1 MDSKIFG
8 VILLIVG
15 LVIGIGVGYVIHTPA
30 TKTITTTQTVTST
43 TTYTTTQTQTSTST
57 STAMSQGIMM
67 STVNTEVKS
76 PLTGVNENVTITTYQ
91 NSSIKWYQ
99 YTYYNYGNC
108 YLPMWT
114 IVTYYPS
121 NMPKDPINEGNWTV
135 YAYQQ
140 DHEAVLNIS
149 FPAVSWS
156 FKQMDAIPLNAPFP
170 AYQAMGNRSAAVT
183 LTQLVGDAVGVTYF
197 NGIVYIPSDAN
208 TIYAVNAYTGQLI
221 WSATTVNAVM
231 SNPIVVNTIKGAI
244 VYVSVGDA
252 GFSASQGIFAV
263 LTQSYAQ
270 VIRGYSYG
278 AVYAFNATN
287 GQLLWVHFDKGND
300 MPTVAYV
307 DGLLIYGDGSGQIE
321 ALNAT
326 TGQVVWRDYVGVSA
340 FDSMSSTN
348 YYVFPNGTTIAIV
361 GFTLA
366 LPPYGELVAVNVE
379 NGQIVWNFTLP
390 KGYTPFNTGMGD
402 VSPAVDQ
409 QNGIVVQSTIVNS
422 IKTNKTIGFAVFALN
437 ATNGHLLWIEQ
448 LARGYV
454 PPAFKGG
461 VPTIHNG
468 VVYVG
473 SPVVNEVFAL
483 NESTGKVIWIGKIP
497 NVQAPPNGAG
507 GGRANPVYINGY
519 IIEPAGPNIDVYNA
533 TNGQLVKSY
542 YVGGR
547 FGIVNAVVV
556 GKTVF
561 VDNSYNW
568 AFAIPLSDL
577 M

>member
-1 MDSKIFG
+1 MNTKALLVVF
-8 VILLIVG
+8 LLIG
-15 LVIGIGVGYVIHTPA
+15 LVIGIGVGYLIHQPSSKV
-30 TKTITTTQTVTST
+30 KTVTQTTTQTVT
-43 TTYTTTQTQTSTST
+43 QTLSQP
-57 STAMSQGIMM
+57 QGIAMTTATITM
-67 STVNTEVKS
+67 KS
-76 PLTGVNENVTITTYQ
+76 PLTGVDEKVTITAYQ
-91 NSSIKWYQ
+91 NSSMKWYQ

-108 YLPMWT
+108 YLPWWT

-121 NMPKDPINEGNWTV
+121 NLPKDPATIGNWTV

-140 DHEAVLNIS
+140 AHESVININ
-149 FPAVSWS
+149 FPAVNWS
-156 FKQMDAIPLNAPFP
+156 FMQMNALPLNAPFP
-170 AYQAMGNRSAAVT
+170 AYQALGNRTAPVI

-197 NGIVYIPSDAN
+197 DGIIYVPSDAN
-208 TIYAVNAYTGQLI
+208 ELYAINAYTGKLI
-221 WSATTVNAVM
+221 WSATTANSVM
-231 SNPIVVNTIKGAI
+231 SNPIVVNTSKGPI

-252 GFSASQGIFAV
+252 GFSASHSIFAV
-263 LTQSYAQ
+263 ITGNYKN

-287 GQLLWVHFDKGND
+287 GQLLWVHFDDGNV
-300 MPTVAYV
+300 MPTPAYI
-307 DGLLIYGDGSGQIE
+307 DGLLIYGDGSGHIV

-348 YYVFPNGTTIAIV
+348 YYVFPNGTTIAIM

-366 LPPYGELVAVNVE
+366 VPPYGELIAINVQ
-379 NGQIVWNFTLP
+379 NGEIVWHFTLP

-402 VSPAVDQ
+402 VSPAVDEK
-409 QNGIVVQSTIVNS
+409 NGIVVQSTIVNFN
-422 IKTNKTIGFAVFALN
+422 KTNRTVGFAVFALN
-437 ATNGHLLWIEQ
+437 ATNGKLLWIEQ

-461 VPTIHNG
+461 VPTIYNG

-473 SPVVNEVFAL
+473 TPVANEVFAL
-483 NESTGKVIWIGKIP
+483 NESNGKVLWVAKIP
-497 NVQAPPNGAG
+497 NVQGPPSGAG
-507 GGRANPVYINGY
+507 GGRANPVIIDGY
-519 IIEPAGPNIDVYNA
+519 LIEPAGAYIDVYNA
-533 TNGQLVKSY
+533 SNGMLIKSY

-556 GKTVF
+556 GQTVF

-568 AFAIPLSDL
+568 VFAIPLSDL
-577 M
+577 I

>member
-1 MDSKIFG
+1 MNSKILG

-15 LVIGIGVGYVIHTPA
+15 LVIGIGVGYLIHSPTVKTTTTPA
-30 TKTITTTQTVTST
+30 I
-43 TTYTTTQTQTSTST
+43 
-57 STAMSQGIMM
+57 QGIVVH
-67 STVNTEVKS
+67 TVNTEVKS
-76 PLTGVNENVTITTYQ
+76 PLTGVSENVTITTYQ
-91 NSSIKWYQ
+91 NSTMKWYQ
-99 YTYYNYGNC
+99 YIYYNYGDC
-108 YLPMWT
+108 YLPFWT

-121 NMPKDPINEGNWTV
+121 NLPKDPVSEGNWTV

-140 DHEAVLNIS
+140 DHESVLNIN

-156 FKQMDAIPLNAPFP
+156 FEQMDAIPLNAPFP
-170 AYQAMGNRSAAVT
+170 AYKALGNRTAPVT
-183 LTQLVGDAVGVTYF
+183 LTQMVGDAVGVSYF
-197 NGIVYIPSDAN
+197 DGIVYIPSDAN
-208 TIYAVNAYTGQLI
+208 TIYAVNAYTGQLV
-221 WSATTVNAVM
+221 WSATTANAVM
-231 SNPIVVNTIKGAI
+231 SNPIVVNTTKGPI

-252 GFSASQGIFAV
+252 GFSASHSIFAV
-263 LTQSYAQ
+263 LTHNYAH

-278 AVYAFNATN
+278 AVYAFNATD
-287 GQLLWVHFDKGND
+287 GQLLWVHFDDGNV
-300 MPTVAYV
+300 MPTPAYI
-307 DGLLIYGDGSGQIE
+307 DGLIIYGDGSGHIV

-326 TGQVVWRDYVGVSA
+326 TGQVVWRDYVGISA

-348 YYVFPNGTTIAIV
+348 YYVFPNGTTIAIM

-366 LPPYGELVAVNVE
+366 LPPYGELIALNVQ
-379 NGQIVWNFTLP
+379 NGQIIWKFTLP

-409 QNGIVVQSTIVNS
+409 QRGIVVQSTIVNF
-422 IKTNKTIGFAVFALN
+422 NPENRTIGFAVFALN

-461 VPTIHNG
+461 VPTIYNG

-473 SPVVNEVFAL
+473 SPVVNEIFAL
-483 NESTGKVIWIGKIP
+483 NESNGKVIWVAKIP
-497 NVQAPPNGAG
+497 NVQGPPNGAG
-507 GGRANPVYINGY
+507 GGRANPVYVDGY
-519 IIEPAGPNIDVYNA
+519 IIEPAGAYIDAYNA
-533 TNGQLVKSY
+533 TNGELVKSY

-556 GKTVF
+556 GETVF

-577 M
+577 I